1 MVLTKPEIIE
11 RKFTQSLKKFIDT
24 YKLRGVKKLFP

>member
-11 RKFTQSLKKFIDT
+11 RKFTQSLAKLMST
-24 YKLRGVKKLFP
+24 YKLRRVKN